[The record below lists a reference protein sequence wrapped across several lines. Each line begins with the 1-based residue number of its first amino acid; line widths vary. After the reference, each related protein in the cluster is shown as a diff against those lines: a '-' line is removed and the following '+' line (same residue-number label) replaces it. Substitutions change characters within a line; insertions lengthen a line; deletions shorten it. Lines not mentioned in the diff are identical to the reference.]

1 MFMANLWLLLSA
13 NSVPQLRGVSREAMD
28 WSFCSFSSFL
38 MPHKMTYPVNVLCLV
53 GVEIVIST
61 EEKQQLTN

>member
-1 MFMANLWLLLSA
+1 MATSQRKLSPTA
-13 NSVPQLRGVSREAMD
+13 WGVSCEAMD
-28 WSFCSFSSFL
+28 WSFFSFSSYL

-53 GVEIVIST
+53 GVEIVTST